1 MIKFR
6 KPAIVAAMLC
16 FSAMMAAGCTN
27 PANTVGTKQYIEQNQ
42 KKSITTDNLKIKQ
55 YIGLKVDCEEKE
67 KITDKAIDDAA
78 PEYLYENDLF
88 DKDTT
93 SKIKSG
99 DLVNI
104 AFVGK
109 IDGKEFEN
117 GSTDSYDVE
126 IGSNSLIDNFEEQ
139 LIGHKAGDKVEV
151 KVTFPANYEEKS
163 LAKKKAVFE
172 TTINYIKNVVSVPV
186 KLTDSFISKYTNYK
200 TVKDYKAYVKK
211 ALAKD
216 AEESFKTAQENAVT
230 DALLDKTEVTKYP
243 EDKLKNEIEFN
254 ENYYK
259 EYAKSMGITYKEMI
273 QQMGYDD
280 EDTYKKELEDYA
292 KENVKYY
299 LMCDAIAEEEG
310 ITVSDSD
317 YKEKATALAKEY
329 DYDTLT
335 AMEREYTKDRIKEV
349 LNAREVTKFVIK
361 NTNFNYTKKSKEST
375 GDATI
380 NTNASDATVTTTTEG
395 STTSTAAT
403 EEGTST
409 EK

>member
-1 MIKFR
+1 M
-6 KPAIVAAMLC
+6 
-16 FSAMMAAGCTN
+16 
-27 PANTVGTKQYIEQNQ
+27 
-42 KKSITTDNLKIKQ
+42 
-55 YIGLKVDCEEKE
+55 
-67 KITDKAIDDAA
+67 
-78 PEYLYENDLF
+78 
-88 DKDTT
+88 
-93 SKIKSG
+93 
-99 DLVNI
+99 
-104 AFVGK
+104 
-109 IDGKEFEN
+109 
-117 GSTDSYDVE
+117 
-126 IGSNSLIDNFEEQ
+126 
-139 LIGHKAGDKVEV
+139 
-151 KVTFPANYEEKS
+151 
-163 LAKKKAVFE
+163 
-172 TTINYIKNVVSVPV
+172 
-186 KLTDSFISKYTNYK
+186 
-200 TVKDYKAYVKK
+200 
-211 ALAKD
+211 
-216 AEESFKTAQENAVT
+216 EESFKTAQENAVT

-243 EDKLKNEIEFN
+243 EDKLKDEIEFN

-329 DYDTLT
+329 DYKTLT

-349 LNAREVTKFVIK
+349 LNAREVTK
-361 NTNFNYTKKSKEST
+361 NTNFNYTKKSEEST
-375 GDATI
+375 GDTTI
-380 NTNASDATVTTTTEG
+380 NTNASDATVTTTTED